1 MRHSGIDSFPLRFLI
16 TGHTIIAEVE
26 RVNKDGRTGAG
37 TAPISKLTLGTAQLG
52 LKGYGIAN
60 AAEEVDADRM
70 LTACEEAGIRAFDT
84 APEYGNSERRLG
96 DYFGKS
102 EAPAERTVMSK
113 VKLPTGSALSE
124 REIEA
129 FMYQSVSA
137 SLERLRLPRLSV
149 LKLHDPD
156 ALGRYGSAVTRTMR
170 RMREE
175 GLIGAGGL
183 SLTGH
188 TAEQYVALADQIR
201 DDVYSVVQIP
211 FNVFD
216 HRLMRLGAIER
227 MREAGKTIVA
237 RSVFLQGLFTLEP
250 ALLPSGLA
258 AAEPLLTSL
267 RKMAEDEGISVLQLA
282 FSFVRDYPG
291 IDSLIVGMERP
302 EQLEANIRL
311 LNGPPLSERAAADI
325 GKLFGEVPEEL
336 LIPGR
341 WKQG

>member
-1 MRHSGIDSFPLRFLI
+1 MEKNS
-16 TGHTIIAEVE
+16 
-26 RVNKDGRTGAG
+26 RTQAG
-37 TAPISKLTLGTAQLG
+37 VAPISKLTLGTAQLG

-70 LTACEEAGIRAFDT
+70 LAECEKAGVRAFDT

-96 DYFGKS
+96 DYFGKRD
-102 EAPAERTVMSK
+102 APAERTVMSK
-113 VKLPTGSALSE
+113 VKLPAGSAMSE

-129 FMYQSVSA
+129 YMYESVSA

-156 ALGRYGSAVTRTMR
+156 ALGHYGNAVTRTMR
-170 RMREE
+170 RMKEE

-188 TAEQYVALADQIR
+188 TAEQYAALADQIR

-216 HRLMRLGAIER
+216 HRLLRIGAIER

-237 RSVFLQGLFTLEP
+237 RSVFLQGLFALEP
-250 ALLPSGLA
+250 ALLPRGLA

-267 RKMAEDEGISVLQLA
+267 RKMADEEGISVLQLA

-302 EQLEANIRL
+302 EQLEANIGL
-311 LNGPPLSERAAADI
+311 LNGPPISERGAAEI